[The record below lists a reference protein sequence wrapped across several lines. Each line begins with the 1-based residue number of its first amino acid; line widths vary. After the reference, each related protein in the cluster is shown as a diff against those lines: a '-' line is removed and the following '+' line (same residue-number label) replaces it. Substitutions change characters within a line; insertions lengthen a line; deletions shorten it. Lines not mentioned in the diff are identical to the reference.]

1 LQQVRVQRA
10 KAPRAAADGREQQLP
25 TGTIVNSAQWV
36 RWMEVALALNK
47 KAARAV
53 AGLTRFQRIIPES
66 FMTEQY

>member
-1 LQQVRVQRA
+1 
-10 KAPRAAADGREQQLP
+10 
-25 TGTIVNSAQWV
+25 
-36 RWMEVALALNK
+36 MEVALALNK